1 MNIDNDIQLATK
13 PAADASL
20 TQWLDYLLSIHPTE
34 IEMGLTRVTEVAE
47 RLGVISL
54 AESKVIIVAGTNGK
68 GTTCAMLE
76 SVFLQTG
83 MTVGVYSSPHLV
95 NFNERVRLNH
105 QDVQDS
111 LLIEAFSAIELA
123 RAEISLSYF
132 EFATLA
138 GLYIFKQAAPEIVL
152 LEVGLGGRL
161 DATNI
166 IDADVS
172 VITSI
177 DIDHQEYLGDTRELV
192 GKEKAGVFRPER
204 LAVIGEPDTPHTI
217 IDYANAINASK
228 YLVNREFSYSINS
241 PVNISST
248 SLSTSQS
255 SSQSMTWRYHSEN
268 RTIESIALPQL
279 PLANAATA
287 IAVIEQ
293 AWPQITDDD
302 IRAGIAKASL
312 SGRFECVSNKPPVWV
327 DVAHNPHAAKYLATQ
342 LLHFKPARI
351 IALCGMLKDKDAAAV
366 LVELEDVVDE
376 WNFTSLSVE
385 RGNDAKM
392 LASQLNTSLP
402 SSQFESINDA
412 WQSIKSNINAD
423 DVVIVFGSFYTV
435 AAFSELLERE

>member
-1 MNIDNDIQLATK
+1 MNTDNNNQLTTK

-20 TQWLDYLLSIHPTE
+20 SQWLDYLLSIHPTE
-34 IEMGLTRVTEVAE
+34 IEMGLTRVTEVAK
-47 RLGVISL
+47 RLNALTLS
-54 AESKVIIVAGTNGK
+54 ESKVIIVAGTNGK

-76 SVFLQTG
+76 SVFLQAG
-83 MTVGVYSSPHLV
+83 FTVGVYSSPHLV
-95 NFNERVRLNH
+95 NFNERVRLDH
-105 QDVQDS
+105 KDVEDS
-111 LLIEAFSAIELA
+111 LLIEAFSAIEIA

-138 GLYIFKQAAPEIVL
+138 GLYIFKLAAPDIVL

-192 GKEKAGVFRPER
+192 GREKAGVFRAKK
-204 LAVIGEPDTPHTI
+204 LAVIGEPDTPQTI
-217 IDYANAINASK
+217 TDYAKTINANE
-228 YLVNREFSYSINS
+228 YRVNKDFSYSIN
-241 PVNISST
+241 
-248 SLSTSQS
+248 
-255 SSQSMTWRYHSEN
+255 E
-268 RTIESIALPQL
+268 ESISTQTNTWQYQSRNRIIEAIPLPQL

-293 AWPQITDDD
+293 TWPQISDAD
-302 IRAGIAKASL
+302 IKIGIAKASL
-312 SGRFECVSNKPPVWV
+312 SGRFECVLNQPNQAKVWV

-342 LLHFKPARI
+342 LQRFKPARI

-366 LVELEDVVDE
+366 LVELEAVVDE
-376 WNFTSLSVE
+376 WNFATLTVE
-385 RGNDAKM
+385 RGSNAADLVNKLDA
-392 LASQLNTSLP
+392 SLS
-402 SSQFESINDA
+402 SSQFESMDHA
-412 WQSIKSNINAD
+412 WQSIKANLNAD

-435 AAFSELLERE
+435 AAFNELLERE